1 MSLQMFSHQ
10 VSALMPH
17 TISMFLFFLM
27 RYQFLF
33 AVSHSVKV
41 TWCSCVET
49 ALLLWILHNKNMQ
62 SSNSLLQHLT
72 FHCYYMQMFLSLV
85 RHSKVK
91 SKQIICDKFYFWFC
105 NNIFILIL
113 HRSLFVLK
121 WNLIKYNNML
131 HCIYSYS

>member
-33 AVSHSVKV
+33 AVSHNVKI

-49 ALLLWILHNKNMQ
+49 ALLLWILHRNNMQ
-62 SSNSLLQHLT
+62 SSDSLLQHLT
-72 FHCYYMQMFLSLV
+72 FHYYNMQIFLSLV
-85 RHSKVK
+85 RCSKD
-91 SKQIICDKFYFWFC
+91 KQIVCDKFYFWFC
-105 NNIFILIL
+105 NNIFIFIL
-113 HRSLFVLK
+113 HQSVFVLK
-121 WNLIKYNNML
+121 LSLIRYYNKL